1 MGLKKTNYVSNSTGV
16 TLPTAYAVLKN
27 LIIEKDDNVRAIFAI
42 QTSRENAT
50 LYRPIDTT
58 TIWFKW
64 DRKTDPAKMAYETA
78 KNEVRTVETGIY
90 EDEKPVT
97 ETEYGTLYGWK
108 DDIV

>member
-1 MGLKKTNYVSNSTGV
+1 MGLKKTNFVSNSTGQS
-16 TLPTAYAVLKN
+16 LPTAYAVLKN

-50 LYRPIDTT
+50 RYKPIDTA

-64 DRKTDPAKMAYETA
+64 DRKTDPAKMAYEFA
-78 KNEVRTVETGIY
+78 KTETKLVEDIDGETGLA
-90 EDEKPVT
+90 VSRVVL
-97 ETEYGTLYGWK
+97 GTLYGWE